1 MRVGMN
7 LNGTDEPATLTKS
20 TSLNPKCSIAKREAS
35 GGATLCEGGVG
46 NDADGAGEAIRTS
59 NDGD

>member
-1 MRVGMN
+1 MKLYG
-7 LNGTDEPATLTKS
+7 GDEPATLTKS
-20 TSLNPKCSIAKREAS
+20 ISLNPKCSTAKREAS